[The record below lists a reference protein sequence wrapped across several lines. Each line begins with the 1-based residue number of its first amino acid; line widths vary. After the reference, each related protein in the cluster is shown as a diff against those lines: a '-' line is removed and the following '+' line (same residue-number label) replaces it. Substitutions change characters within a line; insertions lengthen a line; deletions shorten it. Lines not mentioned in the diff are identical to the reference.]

1 VELTVGRHAAGEGVG
16 VDPIVAAALG
26 RRPTAS
32 AGLPRHGQESR
43 RPASNATGGD
53 DGGLGWPG
61 EPADGSGLGWP
72 DGLLAA
78 PPAGAGDQLTA
89 VPPCEAPVRRRSGW
103 RRLFGGAS
111 GERGTSAA

>member
-26 RRPTAS
+26 RHPTAP

-43 RPASNATGGD
+43 QQARHATGDGD
-53 DGGLGWPG
+53 GLGWPG

-72 DGLLAA
+72 AGLVPAPPTDAGDQPAAVLCEA
-78 PPAGAGDQLTA
+78 PPA
-89 VPPCEAPVRRRSGW
+89 RRRSGW
-103 RRLFGGAS
+103 RRLFGGTS
-111 GERGTSAA
+111 GERSTSAA